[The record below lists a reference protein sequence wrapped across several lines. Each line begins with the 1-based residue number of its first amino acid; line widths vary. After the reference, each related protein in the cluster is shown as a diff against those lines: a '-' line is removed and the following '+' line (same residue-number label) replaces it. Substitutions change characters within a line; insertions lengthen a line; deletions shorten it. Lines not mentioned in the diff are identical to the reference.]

1 MVQFEFSSFIYTSS
15 PVIDPPTATFTFTT
29 RALTEPPSSLSIF
42 ASPEQVKVP
51 KCVAISAST
60 LSIADFAC
68 VRPPMVTERA
78 FILAPSATEPWTFS
92 VLVSILIPGPMA
104 SFNTSL
110 SVTFMVTSLSR
121 PASMLPVVFRFTELT
136 SSFSFISYTPP
147 SSLT

>member
-1 MVQFEFSSFIYTSS
+1 
-15 PVIDPPTATFTFTT
+15 
-29 RALTEPPSSLSIF
+29 
-42 ASPEQVKVP
+42 
-51 KCVAISAST
+51 
-60 LSIADFAC
+60 
-68 VRPPMVTERA
+68 MVTERA

-110 SVTFMVTSLSR
+110 SVTFMVTSLST